1 MGKIWLTSDLHFS
14 HNRDFLWQPRGFEN
28 IYEHNET
35 IIKNFNEV
43 VGWDDDLYILGDCFL
58 NDNEEGM
65 KCMRRLPGRLHIIWG
80 NHDTLT
86 RQTLLSNEPR
96 VIIHGYADIIK
107 YNNYHFYLS
116 HYPTIT
122 TNFDDDKKFK
132 ARLFSLSG
140 HTHSKA
146 IWQPACE
153 SSYNVALDAH
163 NNYPVDIDII
173 INDLKEKY
181 CNV

>member
-1 MGKIWLTSDLHFS
+1 MKKCIINGKIVLH
-14 HNRDFLWQPRGFEN
+14 DGIVE
-28 IYEHNET
+28 
-35 IIKNFNEV
+35 KNLF
-43 VGWDDDLYILGDCFL
+43 I
-58 NDNEEGM
+58 
-65 KCMRRLPGRLHIIWG
+65 
-80 NHDTLT
+80 
-86 RQTLLSNEPR
+86 
-96 VIIHGYADIIK
+96 
-107 YNNYHFYLS
+107 
-116 HYPTIT
+116 
-122 TNFDDDKKFK
+122 DDDKKFK

-181 CNV
+181 CNE